1 MGCDAAT
8 DQTSMSCSPSSPNA
22 TLPHE
27 PPSVRSCATA
37 PRPVKGATRGGEAL
51 HTVTSRRV
59 RDQELG
65 GHPAVLKVDTFQLGM
80 YAGIAKN
87 HQQDS
92 ATAISLTRRSPFSSA
107 GPRTATRT
115 FPIGAGFVAKR
126 GDDAEVPVLL
136 HDAILRNAHVGALI
150 LGLVLGGLS
159 GPTSGSGTRQAGL
172 RSSCSAC

>member
-1 MGCDAAT
+1 
-8 DQTSMSCSPSSPNA
+8 
-22 TLPHE
+22 
-27 PPSVRSCATA
+27 
-37 PRPVKGATRGGEAL
+37 
-51 HTVTSRRV
+51 
-59 RDQELG
+59 
-65 GHPAVLKVDTFQLGM
+65 M

-159 GPTSGSGTRQAGL
+159 VFGLIRWPHGVWAAPIACAALALGANQRLRHATGRVEVILLGVLTLALLIGAGL
-172 RSSCSAC
+172 LAKVAVGVAR